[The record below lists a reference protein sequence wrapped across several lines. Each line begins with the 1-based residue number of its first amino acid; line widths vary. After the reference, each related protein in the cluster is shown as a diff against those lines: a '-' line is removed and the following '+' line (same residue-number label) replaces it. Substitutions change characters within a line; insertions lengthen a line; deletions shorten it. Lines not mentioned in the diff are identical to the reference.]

1 MKHLKDNE
9 ITYFKHMARAFTLAK
24 FGFKIAFFSTIHS
37 IVPCLF
43 TDNAGKTI
51 KEVHKLYVK
60 MEKESNINFYRPN
73 DKT

>member
-51 KEVHKLYVK
+51 KEVHKL
-60 MEKESNINFYRPN
+60 
-73 DKT
+73 